1 MCGRHGG
8 GLVVSIF
15 PFYLDESGSNNTP
28 ESLKKFCHVV
38 WKDLNQTKSIHGWT
52 YLKYKKAFLIGSKK
66 LEQ

>member
-28 ESLKKFCHVV
+28 ESLKKILSCCLKRFKA
-38 WKDLNQTKSIHGWT
+38 WLNIFKI
-52 YLKYKKAFLIGSKK
+52 
-66 LEQ
+66 